1 MKKLKFFIATFAVVA
16 CATILSVRAIS
27 YSHEAMFANIEAL
40 SGDGDP
46 DPNNQYLT
54 IDMFRFSLS
63 YSTDIDPAGGH
74 KKVPNTQGDCEWTA
88 TPYDIIGKCIKIV
101 KTRKDVLGY

>member
-40 SGDGDP
+40 S
-46 DPNNQYLT
+46 
-54 IDMFRFSLS
+54 
-63 YSTDIDPAGGH
+63 
-74 KKVPNTQGDCEWTA
+74 
-88 TPYDIIGKCIKIV
+88 
-101 KTRKDVLGY
+101 KDEPLASGSRSVL